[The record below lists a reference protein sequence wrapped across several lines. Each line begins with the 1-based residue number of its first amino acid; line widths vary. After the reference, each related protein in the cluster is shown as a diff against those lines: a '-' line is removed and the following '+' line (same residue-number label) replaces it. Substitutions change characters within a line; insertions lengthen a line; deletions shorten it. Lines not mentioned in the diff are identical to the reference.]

1 MEQRLK
7 LGCVVMA
14 AGSATRFGANKLA
27 AQLRG
32 RQLILRSLEAV
43 PPEAFYKTV
52 VVTQYPEFM
61 RLAADFHFAAI
72 LNDQPQEG
80 LSHTIH
86 LGLTALRDC
95 DGVLFQVSDQPLLRR
110 ESILALTE
118 QWRLRPEG
126 IAALG
131 HGGVRG
137 NPCIFPAALFPELMA
152 LTGDRGGSAVIRRH
166 EELLTLLEV
175 AAPELSDVDT
185 AAALEA
191 LERRSVD

>member
-14 AGSATRFGANKLA
+14 AGSAKRFGANKLT

-32 RQLILRSLEAV
+32 RQLILRSLESV
-43 PPEAFYKTV
+43 PPEAFEQVV
-52 VVTQYPEFM
+52 VVTQYPEIM
-61 RLAADFHFAAI
+61 RIVKEFHFASI
-72 LNDQPQEG
+72 LNDQPEEG
-80 LSHTIH
+80 LSRTIH

-110 ESILALTE
+110 ESVLALTE
-118 QWRLRPEG
+118 QWRSQPEG

-137 NPCIFPAALFPELMA
+137 NPGVFPSALFPELMA
-152 LTGDRGGSAVIRRH
+152 LTGDRGGSTVIRRH
-166 EELLTLLEV
+166 EDLLTLMEV
-175 AAPELSDVDT
+175 PAEELYDVDT
-185 AAALEA
+185 AQALEA
-191 LERRSVD
+191 LERN

>member
-14 AGSATRFGANKLA
+14 AGSAKRFGANKLT

-32 RQLILRSLEAV
+32 RQLILRSLESV
-43 PPEAFYKTV
+43 PPEAFEQVV
-52 VVTQYPEFM
+52 VVTQYPEIM
-61 RLAADFHFAAI
+61 RIVKEFHFASI
-72 LNDQPQEG
+72 LNDQPEEG
-80 LSHTIH
+80 LSRTIH

-110 ESILALTE
+110 ESVLALTE
-118 QWRLRPEG
+118 QWRSQPEG

-137 NPCIFPAALFPELMA
+137 NPCVFPSALFPELMA
-152 LTGDRGGSAVIRRH
+152 LTGDRGGSTVIRRH
-166 EELLTLLEV
+166 EDLLTLMEV
-175 AAPELSDVDT
+175 PAEELYDVDT
-185 AAALEA
+185 AQALEA
-191 LERRSVD
+191 LERN